1 MKSYNKFAISYLVI
15 ICVVT
20 VLMCLVVRLIT
31 KVQCPAQL
39 YSVPLFFAFM
49 LAVLS
54 LMRYLM
60 MRRNK
65 PAQTFIMAY
74 RPVKM
79 LLQLAFLLTYMLVVR
94 ESLFLFV
101 VVFAVFYLVLLFY
114 ETRFFMKNGV
124 FGA

>member
-1 MKSYNKFAISYLVI
+1 MKAYNKFAISYLAI
-15 ICVVT
+15 ICVVAAF
-20 VLMCLVVRLIT
+20 VCFAVRLIT
-31 KVQCPAQL
+31 GEPCPVQL

-65 PAQTFIMAY
+65 PAQTFMMAY

-79 LLQLAFLLTYMLVVR
+79 LLLLAFLLTYMLAVR
-94 ESLFLFV
+94 EGVILFV
-101 VVFAVFYLVLLFY
+101 VVFAVFYLVLLLF